1 MMMGIKCC
9 IKKDIKETLRTGKVI
24 LFALLALGIGVMIMG
39 FTLLFTDIPDYLAY
53 ELPGF
58 DIESLESMMITLYPR
73 KVGGSLGVFSYYI
86 GFFYSLITIL
96 VCNNIIPKE
105 QKNGKWILPREMGYK
120 GRDFLTSKC
129 IVYGSLAGISVF
141 VTYMLYYFVANAIF
155 ERDMT
160 FGNALFLAILHGLN
174 VFFILDFT
182 FLFATW
188 FKSGVIAAI
197 SMIGTVMFVPDIM
210 NFLPIGKYL
219 PTYLL
224 TFVYD
229 YRSDYS
235 EVIGPMLINLILFV
249 ATYVFAVDRL
259 EREEKNSLKKA

>member
-1 MMMGIKCC
+1 MNGIKCC
-9 IKKDIKETLRTGKVI
+9 IKKDIKETLRTGKAI
-24 LFALLALGIGVMIMG
+24 LFAALALGIGLMIMG

-73 KVGGSLGVFSYYI
+73 RVAGSLGVFSYYI
-86 GFFYSLITIL
+86 GIFYSLIIVL

-105 QKNGKWILPREMGYK
+105 RKNGKWILPREQGYK
-120 GRDFLTSKC
+120 GRDFITSKC

-141 VTYMLYYFVANAIF
+141 ITYMLYYFVASISF

-174 VFFILDFT
+174 MFFILDFT

-188 FKSGVIAAI
+188 FKSGVLAAI
-197 SMIGTVMFVPDIM
+197 SMIGTVMFIPDIM

-229 YRSDYS
+229 ARSDYS
-235 EVIGPMLINLILFV
+235 TVIGPFFINLIIFL

-259 EREEKNSLKKA
+259 EREEKGSLVNKQ